1 MSRYLMII
9 VGSLLLLAGCGGSIK
24 PTISGFTPSSA
35 PVGATITI
43 TGTNFD
49 STPASN
55 TVTFNG
61 TAAVVTSCTSTR
73 IVTTVPQGAT
83 TGPITITNSE
93 VLQGATSAANFT
105 VVPPPTISGFAPA
118 SGSVGATITITGTN
132 FDPTPANNA
141 VTFFNG
147 IAAAITSGTS
157 TQIVATVPP
166 GAITG
171 PITVTVDG
179 VNSAVSG
186 TSFAIL

>member
-1 MSRYLMII
+1 MSRYLKIF
-9 VGSLLLLAGCGGSIK
+9 VGFLFLLAGCGGSIK
-24 PTISGFTPSSA
+24 PTISGFTPESA
-35 PVGATITI
+35 PVGAAVTI

-49 STPASN
+49 PNPANN

-61 TAAVVTSCTSTR
+61 IAAVVTSCTSTQ
-73 IVTTVPQGAT
+73 IVATVPQGAT
-83 TGPITITNSE
+83 TGPITVTTIE
-93 VLQGATSAANFT
+93 VLQGATSATSFT
-105 VVPPPTISGFAPA
+105 VVPPPTISSFTPASAPA
-118 SGSVGATITITGTN
+118 GANITITGTN

-147 IAAAITSGTS
+147 IAAVIISSTSS
-157 TQIVATVPP
+157 QIVATVPA

-179 VNSAVSG
+179 VDSAVSG

>member
-1 MSRYLMII
+1 MSRCFKIT
-9 VGSLLLLAGCGGSIK
+9 VASLFLLAGCGGSIK
-24 PTISGFTPSSA
+24 PTISGFTPASA

-49 STPASN
+49 PTPASN

-61 TAAVVTSCTSTR
+61 TAAVVASCTSTQ
-73 IVTTVPQGAT
+73 IVTTVPQGAA
-83 TGPITITNSE
+83 TGPITVTNSE
-93 VLQGATSAANFT
+93 VLQGATSAASFT
-105 VVPPPTISGFAPA
+105 VVPPPTISDFSPA
-118 SGSVGATITITGTN
+118 SAPIGATITITGTN

-141 VTFFNG
+141 VTFLDG

-171 PITVTVDG
+171 PITITVDG
-179 VNSAVSG
+179 VNSATSG
-186 TSFAIL
+186 TSFTTL